1 MVFCR
6 SGLYHHWDRPEIE
19 KLWAEHT
26 TLKSPLYN
34 YIKDLVSSLD
44 LAEAEEKKTAEAE
57 EKKTKE
63 EVVMGVPPT
72 AFGGRCVDVGHPM
85 PVLGAIVQAI
95 GTGRPSSATL

>member
-44 LAEAEEKKTAEAE
+44 LAEAEEKKT
-57 EKKTKE
+57 KE

>member
-44 LAEAEEKKTAEAE
+44 LAEAEEKKT
-57 EKKTKE
+57 KE
-63 EVVMGVPPT
+63 EVGMGVPPT